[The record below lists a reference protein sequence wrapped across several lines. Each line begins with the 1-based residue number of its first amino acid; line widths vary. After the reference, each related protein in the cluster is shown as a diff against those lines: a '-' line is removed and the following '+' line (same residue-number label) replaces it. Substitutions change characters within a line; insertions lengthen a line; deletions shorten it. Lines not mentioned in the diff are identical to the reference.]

1 MLIGK
6 DLKVIK
12 GEKGTATQY
21 LEYDR
26 VYLEYGPGDTLEAF
40 SKTDSGKPIQINGK
54 EWQGTHP
61 AEKVSKAP
69 VKDLI
74 EQATNYLQARFPTSN
89 PFLTLLEAASKQ
101 ADLWTRNEMDLAYR
115 SPKPVDKDAVIL
127 KFANSLMKMNPKLT
141 LEKALA
147 KAKIAA
153 EEDN

>member
-61 AEKVSKAP
+61 AEKVSKAS

-141 LEKALA
+141 LEKALV